1 MIDLGGGGKSLPP
14 EPLPS
19 GNVIGDSTVERESKP
34 KMLVHG
40 DWSFKVRNNG
50 NLPWPEKTVLTL
62 DERED
67 LVDGI
72 TPIEIVVGKIMPQAF
87 YTV

>member
-1 MIDLGGGGKSLPP
+1 
-14 EPLPS
+14 
-19 GNVIGDSTVERESKP
+19 
-34 KMLVHG
+34 MLVHG